1 MDEAAEVTRKGSGM
15 VEQVD
20 QLDQQLIDWAT
31 DLLPGIEVSLGPP
44 GEPKTGR
51 GVGMYL
57 MDLLQAP
64 PPSTVKRSPLQL
76 SLRYL
81 ITSWAENPKDA
92 HKMLGELALGAMGN
106 SNFQMELEPIPVALW
121 TAFGIPPRPAFVL
134 RMSLRKERSEVSAK
148 PVLSP
153 MIVKSA
159 PISSFHGLLLGRPG
173 DLPLADA
180 AIEVPALRL
189 LTHSDRKGRFI
200 FPTVPS
206 EVPLDMRIR
215 AKGKEFRLK
224 IDGSHALADE
234 PFVISLDV
242 LEG

>member
-1 MDEAAEVTRKGSGM
+1 M
-15 VEQVD
+15 VDQVD
-20 QLDQQLIDWAT
+20 QRLSDWAT
-31 DLLPGIEVSLGPP
+31 GLLPGVDVSLGPP
-44 GEPKTGR
+44 NEVRTGR

-57 MDLLQAP
+57 MELLQSP
-64 PPSTVKRSPLQL
+64 PPSTVKRAPLQI

-81 ITSWAENPKDA
+81 VTSWAETPKDA
-92 HKMLGELALGAMGN
+92 HKMLGELVLAAMGN
-106 SNFQMELEPIPVALW
+106 SDFQVEFEPIPIAVW
-121 TAFGIPPRPAFVL
+121 SAFGIPPRPAFVL
-134 RMSLRKERSEVSAK
+134 RLPIRQERPQADAK

-189 LTHSDRKGRFI
+189 LTRSDRKGRFI

-206 EVPLDMRIR
+206 QVPLDMRIR
-215 AKGKEFRLK
+215 AKGREFRLK

>member
-1 MDEAAEVTRKGSGM
+1 M
-15 VEQVD
+15 VDQVD
-20 QLDQQLIDWAT
+20 QQLSDWAT
-31 DLLPGIEVSLGPP
+31 GLLPGIEVSLGPP
-44 GEPKTGR
+44 SELRTGR

-57 MDLLQAP
+57 MELLQSP
-64 PPSTVKRSPLQL
+64 PPSTVKRAPLQI

-81 ITSWAENPKDA
+81 VTSWAETPKDA
-92 HKMLGELALGAMGN
+92 HKMLGELVLAAMGN
-106 SNFQMELEPIPVALW
+106 SDFQVEFEPIPIAVW
-121 TAFGIPPRPAFVL
+121 SAFGIPPRPAFVL
-134 RMSLRKERSEVSAK
+134 RLPIRQERPQADAK

-206 EVPLDMRIR
+206 QVPLDMRIR
-215 AKGKEFRLK
+215 AKGREFRLK